1 MRPPFLRRSRPAFT
15 LIELLV
21 VIAIIAILIAL
32 LLPAVQ
38 QAREAARRS
47 QCRNHQKQIGLA
59 LHNYHDQFNAIPPG
73 AIRDW
78 THSGGS
84 WTTSQISWTA
94 RILPFMDQAPL
105 FEKVDWESYPGNSG
119 TNDTLRRLRMPMYLC
134 PSDPG
139 APPSNSYAPTNYVGC
154 IGRDEQPNTTNAFFQ
169 LRGHM
174 RLADLTDGTSNT
186 MAVSEC
192 LIGDPFIKRFAGDT
206 AGYSACKIGAAPSIT
221 SNVGNEGRGYSWFYG
236 MRNQA
241 WSYSTVLAPNDKATK
256 DQECERWT
264 STGVFAARSQHVGGV
279 QVMFG
284 DGRVR
289 FINESIDMSIWQ
301 GLGSRNKG
309 EVLGDF

>member
-1 MRPPFLRRSRPAFT
+1 MISLLRRRRSGFT

-47 QCRNHQKQIGLA
+47 QCKNNLKQIGLA
-59 LHNYHDQFNAIPPG
+59 LHNYHDQFLTLPPG
-73 AIRDW
+73 ALRDF
-78 THSGGS
+78 THPGGS

-94 RILPFMDQAPL
+94 RILPFMDQTPI
-105 FEKVDWESYPGNSG
+105 FDKVDWEQYPGNSG
-119 TNDTLRRLRMPMYLC
+119 ANGTLRRLQLPMYRC
-134 PSDPG
+134 PSAPG
-139 APPSNSYAPTNYVGC
+139 EAPSSSYAPTNYVGC
-154 IGRDEQPNTTNAFFQ
+154 IGRDEQPDLTDATFQ
-169 LRGHM
+169 IRGRV
-174 RLADLTDGTSNT
+174 RLADITDGTSNT

-192 LIGDPFIKRFAGDT
+192 LTGEPFIKRFAGDT
-206 AGYSACKIGAAPSIT
+206 GGYAACKIGAAPPIT

-264 STGVFAARSQHVGGV
+264 STGVFAARSQHIGGV
-279 QVMFG
+279 QVLFN

-289 FINESIDMSIWQ
+289 FINENLNMGIWQ
-301 GLGSRNKG
+301 GLGSRNKEETLG
-309 EVLGDF
+309 EF